1 MTTYFLVATNS
12 VNANQRVQ
20 LVGKLRTVLECDVVE
35 VDISPPVAGL
45 ATTSNQG
52 VGSGLALPVAGS
64 DAPFRSLV
72 AGTGVAIVQNPTN
85 LTISSPPDGVQS
97 VSNDGA
103 GSQVSKA
110 LVGSN
115 APFRSLVAGTGMSL
129 VQNTNDITLNCTVSG
144 GLATTSNDGAGSQL
158 AKPLVGSNAPFRS
171 LVAGSG
177 IAIVQNT
184 NDLTISSPESQLFGL
199 SSFQIS
205 LGQSSA
211 ALFSGTNASANGN
224 LQGHLVYAQSNI
236 TVNSM
241 TCWSTN
247 GGGTGG
253 AALRMGIYS
262 QAGAKLGETSS
273 LVAPFATGL
282 LTVPML
288 APVNLVRGTAY
299 FLALWCNANA
309 LSFLQV
315 AGGWA
320 GAGPIIAPQNVNVLI
335 MPATLNVTSP
345 QANRYFLAATA

>member
-1 MTTYFLVATNS
+1 MTIYYLVATNP
-12 VNANQRVQ
+12 VNDKQRVQ

-35 VDISPPVAGL
+35 VDIAPPVAGL

-52 VGSGLALPVAGS
+52 VGSGVALPVVGS

-85 LTISSPPDGVQS
+85 ITISSPPDGVQS

-144 GLATTSNDGAGSQL
+144 GLATTSNDGAGSQI

-171 LVAGSG
+171 LVAGAG
-177 IAIVQNT
+177 ITLTQNT
-184 NDLTISSPESQLFGL
+184 NDITISSPETQLFGL

-205 LGQSSA
+205 LAQSSNA
-211 ALFSGTNASANGN
+211 IFGGTNANPQGN
-224 LQGHLVYAQSNI
+224 LQGQLVYAQSNM

-241 TCWSTN
+241 TCWTTN

-253 AALRMGIYS
+253 AALRMGVYS

-273 LVAPFATGL
+273 LVAPFTAGL
-282 LTVPML
+282 LTAPML
-288 APVNLVRGTAY
+288 APVNLVKGTAY
-299 FLALWCNANA
+299 FLAIWCNANA
-309 LSFLQV
+309 LSLIQITG
-315 AGGWA
+315 AWN
-320 GAGPIIAPQNVNVLI
+320 GAGPIIAPLNVNALI
-335 MPATLNVTSP
+335 MPATLVVTNG
-345 QANRYFLAATA
+345 QANRYFIAATA